1 MSTLSDLVLD
11 LFVKDDYSALLKLS
25 KKVDSDTKLESMCLI
40 MHGIKDLEAL
50 CGQNTLTHKFTPAQ
64 RRTYAA
70 IGHFIGTQQ
79 VLFYCSELPVINDPQ
94 LVKYGLKT
102 LNQSDAWLVRSH
114 AIQAIKS
121 RQTEIS
127 HILIDWL
134 IKQDPRRYSYHE
146 LYLMYEASIF
156 DGKSDPWIFN
166 KLYEMGLVSSILK
179 FAEAGKIGICKEFLD
194 DLKQMNKE
202 KLTEV
207 LLKVSGD
214 SL

>member
-11 LFVKDDYSALLKLS
+11 LFVKDDYRALLRLS

-40 MHGIKDLEAL
+40 MRGIRDLETL
-50 CGQNTLTHKFTPAQ
+50 CGQNTINHKFTPAQ
-64 RRTYAA
+64 RKSYAA
-70 IGHFIGTQQ
+70 VGHFIGTQQ
-79 VLFYCSELPVINDPQ
+79 VMFYCSELPVINDPQ
-94 LVKYGLKT
+94 LVRYGLKT

-114 AIQAIKS
+114 AIQSIKA
-121 RQTEIS
+121 RQIEIS
-127 HILIDWL
+127 HILIEWL
-134 IKQDPRRYSYHE
+134 IKQDPNRYGYHE

-166 KLYEMGLVSSILK
+166 KLYEMGLVPSILK

-207 LLKVSGD
+207 LLKVSGN

>member
-1 MSTLSDLVLD
+1 MSTLSDLVID
-11 LFVKDDYSALLKLS
+11 LFAQDDYKALNRIS
-25 KKVDSDTKLESMCLI
+25 GTVDGDTKLESMGQI
-40 MHGIKDLEAL
+40 IRGIRHLEEL
-50 CGQNTLTHKFTPAQ
+50 CGQNNTTYKLTPAQ
-64 RRTYAA
+64 RRSYAA
-70 IGHFIGTQQ
+70 LSSFIGTQQ

-94 LVKYGLKT
+94 LVRYGLKT

-114 AIQAIKS
+114 AIQSIKS

-166 KLYEMGLVSSILK
+166 KLYELGLVSSILK

-207 LLKVSGD
+207 LLKVMGN